1 MLYVLARV
9 TEASDLQKHCDK
21 INCTTGMLCWY
32 SKKSK
37 TTRTGRKTKNEGGR
51 RRILGFG
58 HLEKCQEAQSLHH
71 WRCNI
76 YLCALEHVS
85 LHTHMH
91 TVYQKQHRQ
100 VKDSFS
106 DWHRDTYSPS
116 HRHTHTNQWLVWT
129 LAAYRYSEHLLPQQD
144 FKKCIFVCVHIQTLT
159 FPTIF
164 NFLPLSF
171 SIPTKI
177 HTRLH

>member
-1 MLYVLARV
+1 
-9 TEASDLQKHCDK
+9 
-21 INCTTGMLCWY
+21 MLCWC

-37 TTRTGRKTKNEGGR
+37 ATRTGRKTKNERGR
-51 RRILGFG
+51 RWILGFG
-58 HLEKCQEAQSLHH
+58 HLEKCQEAQSLHR

-106 DWHRDTYSPS
+106 DLHRDTYSPS
-116 HRHTHTNQWLVWT
+116 HRHTHTHKPVISLDTRCLSLQWTSVT
-129 LAAYRYSEHLLPQQD
+129 SAGSRLL
-144 FKKCIFVCVHIQTLT
+144 KKSIFVCVHIQTLT
-159 FPTIF
+159 FPTII
-164 NFLPLSF
+164 NFLPLFF

>member
-1 MLYVLARV
+1 MLYVLARA

-37 TTRTGRKTKNEGGR
+37 TTRTGRKTKKEGGR
-51 RRILGFG
+51 RWILGFG

-76 YLCALEHVS
+76 YLRALEHVS

-106 DWHRDTYSPS
+106 DLHRDTYSPS
-116 HRHTHTNQWLVWT
+116 HRHTHTHKPVISLDTRCLSLQWTSVTSAGL
-129 LAAYRYSEHLLPQQD
+129 
-144 FKKCIFVCVHIQTLT
+144 KKMHFCVRTDTDI
-159 FPTIF
+159 
-164 NFLPLSF
+164 NFSHN
-171 SIPTKI
+171 I
-177 HTRLH
+177 